1 MSELLTSGV
10 PKDLAAVQDWNA
22 FNVKVV
28 TDNNYG
34 FIFDMQATG
43 YMSQFM
49 PIGTVINAVTVTVE
63 YKNVGTEIQGTL
75 AIYEADN
82 KTVSTKF
89 VLYTTDGY
97 ETLSFNVPTDGTKV
111 SQIAFEIINDST
123 EAVQIASM
131 SLDGALVTQAGS
143 IDTSDFIQSSIM
155 FGLDSAK
162 PDLG

>member
-28 TDNNYG
+28 PDTNYG

-49 PIGTVINAVTVTVE
+49 PIGTVINAVTVTIE
-63 YKNVGTEIQGTL
+63 YKNSGSAIQGTL
-75 AIYEADN
+75 AIYEADSKN
-82 KTVSTKF
+82 VATKF
-89 VLYTTDGY
+89 VMFTTEGY
-97 ETLSFNVPTDGTKV
+97 ETLTFNVPTDGTKV
-111 SQIAFEIINDST
+111 SQVAFEIINDSDT
-123 EAVQIASM
+123 AVQIASM

-155 FGLDSAK
+155 FGLDAAK